1 MPLTACEL
9 KTYPRLDHADTVAAL
24 SIPARRRAPTL
35 AEIAVFVN
43 SGIRPP
49 SS

>member
-9 KTYPRLDHADTVAAL
+9 KTYPRLGHADTVAAL